1 MSKGRNLTTKQRLF
15 VEAYLA
21 NPNATEAARRAGY
34 KGNDVTL
41 GAVGGENLRKPLIAA
56 LISERVEKAVMS
68 ADEVLQRLTEH
79 ATASLADLLDDAGH
93 FDLEKAK
100 REGKD
105 HLMKKLKVRRNITT
119 SSTNTKCMTLKPRR
133 FTLERFTNCLQTRPR
148 SRVRTAIRLS
158 RKYVVEVV
166 SDSSD
171 SRKKE
176 YKQVRFTPCLQAQRS
191 VFDRFAGALVQV
203 KPTTLVSIG

>member
-15 VEAYLA
+15 VEAYLV

-41 GAVGGENLRKPLIAA
+41 GAVGGENLKKPLIAA

-79 ATASLADLLDDAGH
+79 ATASLADLLDDEGR

-105 HLMKKLKVRRNITT
+105 HLMKKLKVRRNIAT
-119 SSTNTKCMTLKPRR
+119 SGTGNEFETVT
-133 FTLERFTNCLQTRPR
+133 
-148 SRVRTAIRLS
+148 
-158 RKYVVEVV
+158 Y
-166 SDSSD
+166 
-171 SRKKE
+171 E
-176 YKQVRFTPCLQAQRS
+176 YEIHDPQA
-191 VFDRFAGALVQV
+191 ALVHLGKYHKLFTEKIEHGGKV
-203 KPTTLVSIG
+203 AILSYADLAKEAEKELK